1 MSGEEVVE
9 IKNEEEPEMTTNEKN
24 EEEPN
29 KEQKEEP
36 KEEATTESTNTEPTG
51 NDAVASL
58 GQSRNDAVEEAKPKA
73 KAKATPKKLARSVKV
88 VELAECPDCLKKMLP
103 KSLRNTHP
111 HYCKGQPTETL
122 PVNKQKAS
130 YGSKVE
136 QKLRKEIEDEMRAK
150 YEKEKENDKNAQNV
164 KNEVVNYSEHEVA
177 CSSATLHEPI
187 EVKTKASVPSVPVRM
202 QDTPP
207 PRQLTAT
214 ELLQQHYNEIK
225 KAKQQEKIEK
235 INRFKSSMF

>member
-1 MSGEEVVE
+1 MSGEEVVD

-36 KEEATTESTNTEPTG
+36 KEEATTEPTNNE
-51 NDAVASL
+51 
-58 GQSRNDAVEEAKPKA
+58 AVEEAKPKA

-136 QKLRKEIEDEMRAK
+136 QKLRKEIEDEMKAK
-150 YEKEKENDKNAQNV
+150 YASGGSLGGSATYENKENDKNAQNV
-164 KNEVVNYSEHEVA
+164 KNEVVNYSE
-177 CSSATLHEPI
+177 PI
-187 EVKTKASVPSVPVRM
+187 EVKTKSSVPSVPVRM
-202 QDTPP
+202 QNTPP
-207 PRQLTAT
+207 PKQLSAT